1 MFETIDHHLGAKF
14 GFFGQLGIG
23 GAFFKV
29 DFFRFAKLTI
39 SLSPAAGFAFTAD
52 KFATP
57 FLGAVTAGALLF
69 TFQADDFGSHSLH
82 SDTQR
87 GPKFSL
93 VINCQLPERSSSK
106 QKRQIESAEEG
117 KAGAS
122 RRGRGRYNMLRHLKK
137 VQVSFNPFDASSTG
151 TRSVRAIAIAIAIA
165 P

>member
-69 TFQADDFGSHSLH
+69 RLTTLVAILSQRHTARSQILVSDQLSIARTVELQA
-82 SDTQR
+82 
-87 GPKFSL
+87 K
-93 VINCQLPERSSSK
+93 
-106 QKRQIESAEEG
+106 KRQIESAEEG

-151 TRSVRAIAIAIAIA
+151 TRSVRAIAIAIA